1 MDAGFWHRR
10 WEQKDIGFHESD
22 VNGLLVD
29 HFKDL
34 PIQEKANVFVPL
46 CGKTLSIAWLMAKGY
61 SVVGVEL
68 NQTAIEELF
77 EELDVIPEIE
87 EKGGLKIYN
96 APSLTVFVGDFFALS
111 NDLIGPVDAV
121 FDRAALVALPQTMR
135 ADYTQHLMEITNK
148 APQLLIVYEYDESL
162 MKGPPFPIPE
172 KEVKS
177 HYQDR
182 YQVSL
187 LNRYEMPD
195 GLKDKKPVKEIA
207 WLLT

>member
-22 VNGLLVD
+22 ANSLLID
-29 HFKDL
+29 YFKEL
-34 PIQEKANVFVPL
+34 PIQENGNVFVPL
-46 CGKTLSIAWLMAKGY
+46 CGKTRSIAWLLAKGF

-68 NQTAIEELF
+68 NQTAVEELF

-87 EKGGLKIYN
+87 EKGPLKIYS
-96 APSLTVFVGDFFALS
+96 APSVTVFVGDFFALS
-111 NDLIGPVDAV
+111 YDLIGPVDAV

-172 KEVKS
+172 IEVKS

-182 YQVSL
+182 YQVCL
-187 LNRYEMPD
+187 LKRYEMPD

>member
-34 PIQEKANVFVPL
+34 PIQENGNVFVPL
-46 CGKTLSIAWLMAKGY
+46 CGKTLSIAWLLAKGY

-68 NQTAIEELF
+68 NQTAVEELF

-87 EKGGLKIYN
+87 EKGAFKIYN
-96 APSLTVFVGDFFALS
+96 APNLTVFVGDFFALS
-111 NDLIGPVDAV
+111 NDLIGSVDAV

-172 KEVKS
+172 NEVKS

-187 LNRYEMPD
+187 LKRYEMPD